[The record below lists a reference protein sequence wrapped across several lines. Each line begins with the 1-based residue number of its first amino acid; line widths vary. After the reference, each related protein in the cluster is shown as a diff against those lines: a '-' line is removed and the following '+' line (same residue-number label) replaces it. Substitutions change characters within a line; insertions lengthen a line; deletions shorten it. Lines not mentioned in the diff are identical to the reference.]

1 VLQAIA
7 FDLDDTLTDWWTGIR
22 IAAEAVR
29 DPSILERAR
38 ETWIERDDGALDR
51 HHWRFQHE
59 PETFMRAELT
69 DTFLAALD
77 PPLFADVAPTL
88 EALNARTRLALLT
101 NNPYGAEVLA
111 RHGLH
116 TDVFECVVVA
126 DPQYRKPDPRA
137 FTPLVEALALAP
149 GEIGYVGDTPG
160 ADVNGA
166 IAAGLHPIWIDRWND
181 DWTPPA
187 GVIRIGSLTELLTLT

>member
-1 VLQAIA
+1 MLRAIA

-22 IAAEAVR
+22 IAADAVG
-29 DPSILERAR
+29 DPDILERAR
-38 ETWIERDDGALDR
+38 ETWIERDGTFDR

-69 DTFLAALD
+69 DSFLAALD

-88 EALNARTRLALLT
+88 EALSARTRLALLT

-149 GEIGYVGDTPG
+149 DKIGYVGDTPG

-166 IAAGLHPIWIDRWND
+166 LAAGLKSIWIDRWND
-181 DWTPPA
+181 AWTPPA
-187 GVIRIGSLTELLTLT
+187 GVIRISSLTELLTLT